1 MSNLA
6 SLCAGPVF
14 YFLLLSH
21 HPFFEHLLESIAVI
35 FSVTCL
41 SRNKINCGITVM
53 FESFDIFTSNL
64 LLNFR
69 GALAFM
75 FCSTKRNGK
84 RDTTLSYHTMNIAI
98 LQVLMF
104 HIAYY
109 YIGIFHSLHYYWAAL
124 VAYFLLWITW
134 VPYHV
139 MRIYTSH
146 EANVFVKVSFIALSC
161 HWIAWGQA
169 IS

>member
-1 MSNLA
+1 MSNLT

-14 YFLLLSH
+14 YLLMLSH
-21 HPFFEHLLESIAVI
+21 HPFFEHLLKSIAVI
-35 FSVTCL
+35 LSLTCL
-41 SRNKINCGITVM
+41 SWNKINCGINVM
-53 FESFDIFTSNL
+53 FESFDIFTSSL

-75 FCSTKRNGK
+75 FCSTKKKGK

-109 YIGIFHSLHYYWAAL
+109 YGGIFS
-124 VAYFLLWITW
+124 
-134 VPYHV
+134 
-139 MRIYTSH
+139 
-146 EANVFVKVSFIALSC
+146 
-161 HWIAWGQA
+161 
-169 IS
+169 

>member
-6 SLCAGPVF
+6 SLCAGLVF

-35 FSVTCL
+35 LSLTCL

-53 FESFDIFTSNL
+53 FESFDIFTSSL

-75 FCSTKRNGK
+75 FCSTKK
-84 RDTTLSYHTMNIAI
+84 RASKIPLYHI
-98 LQVLMF
+98 LL
-104 HIAYY
+104 
-109 YIGIFHSLHYYWAAL
+109 
-124 VAYFLLWITW
+124 
-134 VPYHV
+134 
-139 MRIYTSH
+139 
-146 EANVFVKVSFIALSC
+146 
-161 HWIAWGQA
+161 
-169 IS
+169 